1 MRLSTPHGFFHHGP
15 GFLHHGLFPGHD
27 YYDEAGI
34 HRGWVAAIG
43 TIFLILGAL
52 GLAMVSLMTVASVAV
67 FGALAVIGGVVQLS
81 LSFLSAGRRNTW
93 IGVALG
99 VLYVVA
105 GLLMINNPVAAS
117 MVLTLFLAGALIGL
131 GIARISFWLQHRA
144 HRYWIWSVVSGVV
157 SILLGFLIIAQ
168 WPISALWVIGLF
180 VSLEMIFHGAAAIGL
195 AAEKRRPA

>member
-15 GFLHHGLFPGHD
+15 GFFHHGLFPGHD

-34 HRGWVAAIG
+34 HRGWVVAIG

-52 GLAMVSLMTVASVAV
+52 GLAMVSLMTLVSVAV
-67 FGALAVIGGVVQLS
+67 FGVLAIIGGFVQLS
-81 LSFLSAGRRNTW
+81 LSFMSEGTRNTW

-99 VLYVVA
+99 ALYVAA
-105 GLLMINNPVAAS
+105 GLLMINNPVASS
-117 MVLTLFLAGALIGL
+117 MVLTLLLAGALIGL
-131 GIARISFWLQHRA
+131 GIARIAFWLQHRA

-180 VSLEMIFHGAAAIGL
+180 VSMEMIFHGAAAIGL
-195 AAEKRRPA
+195 AAEKRRLV